1 MTEAWMVRSGDQQQ
15 FIERLHRGVQDE
27 AEESTRYTFFL
38 LGFGIKLLNELS
50 SLLAKE
56 GIPKEELPT
65 IVQRIDQLM
74 VRLRP
79 EITQFARVPSEEPYL
94 LWRLFEALSNSIAA
108 RSSGDYQR
116 EQMENPQAVFGAP
129 SAMAEI
135 DLAGRSFED

>member
-1 MTEAWMVRSGDQQQ
+1 
-15 FIERLHRGVQDE
+15 
-27 AEESTRYTFFL
+27 
-38 LGFGIKLLNELS
+38 
-50 SLLAKE
+50 
-56 GIPKEELPT
+56 
-65 IVQRIDQLM
+65 M

-108 RSSGDYQR
+108 WSGGDYQR

-135 DLAGRSFED
+135 DLAGRPFED